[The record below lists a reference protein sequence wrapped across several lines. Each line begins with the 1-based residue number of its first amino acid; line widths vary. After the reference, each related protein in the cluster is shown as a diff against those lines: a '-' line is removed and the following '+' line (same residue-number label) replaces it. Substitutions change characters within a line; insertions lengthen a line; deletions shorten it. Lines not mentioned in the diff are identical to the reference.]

1 MRHRAKTSSFNRD
14 TKNRKAMIRSLVRGL
29 FEHGEIETT
38 QAKAKEVKRWA
49 DKLLPMAIEN
59 SLESK
64 RKIHQFFG
72 KRDIVN
78 TLTNV
83 IAPAISD
90 RKSGFTTIEARG
102 NRRGDN
108 AQMSRV
114 SLVKKPV
121 NLGTFKKKDQQTKG
135 K

>member
-102 NRRGDN
+102 NRR
-108 AQMSRV
+108 AV
-114 SLVKKPV
+114 SYTHLTLP
-121 NLGTFKKKDQQTKG
+121 TKRIV
-135 K
+135 

>member
-1 MRHRAKTSSFNRD
+1 MRHRKKTTSFNRD

-49 DKLLPMAIEN
+49 DKLLPLAVVN
-59 SLESK
+59 SLESR
-64 RKIHQFFG
+64 RKLHQFFG
-72 KRDIVN
+72 KKDVVN
-78 TLTNV
+78 TLTNI
-83 IAPAISD
+83 IAPVLSD
-90 RKSGFTTIEARG
+90 RKSGFTKIEIIG

-108 AQMSRV
+108 ALMNRV
-114 SLVKKPV
+114 ALVDKPA
-121 NLGTFKKKDQQTKG
+121 NLGSFKKKEQQVKG